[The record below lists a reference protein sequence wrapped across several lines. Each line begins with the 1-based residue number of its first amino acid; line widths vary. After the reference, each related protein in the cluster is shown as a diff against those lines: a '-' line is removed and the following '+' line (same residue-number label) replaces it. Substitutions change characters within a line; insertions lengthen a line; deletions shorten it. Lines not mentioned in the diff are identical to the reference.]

1 MQFRCLLKFMTWLLT
16 ESPEYKT
23 KQIPDPSLPHNLICC
38 VKPMA
43 TAPYSPYTAN
53 KVCPLVQQNTPCC
66 LPSDTGSHRCS
77 CKIWLDCQEK
87 LYKLETKPSTNLLHQ
102 RAPIF
107 NSEVHQADPSGKV
120 YVGNHFT

>member
-66 LPSDTGSHRCS
+66 LPSDTGSHSVTVSRPAFFALGLIISKC
-77 CKIWLDCQEK
+77 CM
-87 LYKLETKPSTNLLHQ
+87 YKHTYFDYKYISSMKNKGLTNFQ
-102 RAPIF
+102 
-107 NSEVHQADPSGKV
+107 
-120 YVGNHFT
+120 